1 MNDTTKQ
8 TAEAAY
14 LKAYRDA
21 MQALQELE
29 NKIHAMPAPEGE
41 TEINWGHVGDMR
53 HITSKLREL
62 TSNE

>member
-1 MNDTTKQ
+1 MKNTTKQ

-14 LKAYRDA
+14 LEAYRA
-21 MQALQELE
+21 GMQALQDLE

-53 HITSKLREL
+53 HIAAKLREL